1 MQRYI
6 FGKFVDPSYYVLSSW
21 DKAAV
26 SSLCSFSGLQQ
37 CRIMTEDCFSY
48 LSFEQDTV
56 QAHITE
62 NSVLTVLVVSI
73 EYIISRWAE

>member
-1 MQRYI
+1 
-6 FGKFVDPSYYVLSSW
+6 
-21 DKAAV
+21 
-26 SSLCSFSGLQQ
+26 
-37 CRIMTEDCFSY
+37 MTEDCCSY
-48 LSFEQDTV
+48 FSFEQDTV